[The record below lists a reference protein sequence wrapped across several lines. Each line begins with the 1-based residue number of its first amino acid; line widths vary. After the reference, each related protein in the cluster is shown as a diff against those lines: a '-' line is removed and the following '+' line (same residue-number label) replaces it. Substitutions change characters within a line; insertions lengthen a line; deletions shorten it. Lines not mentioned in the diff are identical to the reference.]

1 MKTKNQLVIAA
12 SVAALTVYA
21 PLTSWAKEK
30 KTTSAE
36 PIDPTAQSSPTT
48 NPPAVKSQRAVPYH
62 GKVAEVDQNARTFTI
77 AGKEHMR
84 VFKITEVT
92 VITKDGNPATIT
104 DIVADEDVRGSYW
117 KRSDGSLETK
127 TVKLGQKTDAESK
140 SKRKKKEKAES
151 DTTPEPSGKR

>member
-12 SVAALTVYA
+12 SLAALTVCA
-21 PLTSWAKEK
+21 PLTSRAKEK
-30 KTTSAE
+30 KATPAE
-36 PIDPTAQSSPTT
+36 PAAATAPSSTAT
-48 NPPAVKSQRAVPYH
+48 NPPPVKSQRAVPYH
-62 GKVAEVDQNARTFTI
+62 GKIAEVDQTARTFSI

-84 VFKITEVT
+84 LFKITEVT
-92 VITKDGNPATIT
+92 VITKDGNPATMT

-140 SKRKKKEKAES
+140 SKRKKKEKTETDA
-151 DTTPEPSGKR
+151 TAEPSGKR